1 MAPARSPTAAQ
12 GWADSFFFVACALL
26 QSGGLWTHHGL
37 RLCSASRWAILLP
50 DPEQGPSP
58 ILATVPPSPPRG
70 TLTSSLACV
79 VVRIYFTEQQSHAFS
94 HMHTHTHTYTH
105 THTLTHTY
113 THTHAHKYSYINTH
127 TCTHTCTHTH
137 LYIHSHTCTQTHIHT
152 CIHIYTQ
159 KNRHTYLYT
168 HIYSYTHTHKCR
180 HHIHI
185 HTHTYICTHTCTQIH
200 THMLHTHTHYELCK
214 FYTVLNLHAGN
225 IYKAPSFL

>member
-127 TCTHTCTHTH
+127 MYSHMHTYTLIHT
-137 LYIHSHTCTQTHIHT
+137 LTYMHTDTYTYMHTHIHT
-152 CIHIYTQ
+152 EEQ
-159 KNRHTYLYT
+159 TYIL
-168 HIYSYTHTHKCR
+168 
-180 HHIHI
+180 I
-185 HTHTYICTHTCTQIH
+185 HTHIQ
-200 THMLHTHTHYELCK
+200 LHT
-214 FYTVLNLHAGN
+214 YT
-225 IYKAPSFL
+225 